1 MILANDLCQPSV
13 LGVGLMRVA
22 RDGGGEGVFIFG
34 QAAPVTHKNHDF
46 FRKSK
51 KNKNLL

>member
-1 MILANDLCQPSV
+1 MPALC
-13 LGVGLMRVA
+13 A
-22 RDGGGEGVFIFG
+22 RGWVDAGGQGWGGEGVFIFG